1 MTVRPQVNP
10 PRVLVDSTSSDS
22 FILDRVN
29 GKVTAG
35 GGGKTN
41 DAKEPP
47 QFHPHGQSNQT
58 IKNKRGQSSDNLVM
72 LTKPLVVSSD

>member
-1 MTVRPQVNP
+1 MAVRPGQVVNP

-29 GKVTAG
+29 GKVGA
-35 GGGKTN
+35 KSN

-72 LTKPLVVSSD
+72 LTKPLVVSN